1 MITLRKTLTA
11 AVAALA
17 VSSGALATFDS
28 AEAGQRYG
36 RHHTFHRGASAGPV
50 IAGVIGGLALGALAA
65 SASRRSY
72 AYDSGYGYAP
82 SPVYGNGYD
91 YAPAPV
97 YGNGYVQS
105 RWGHRD
111 DDRPQCFVQ
120 KQVVYDNWGNYAGK
134 RKVRICQ

>member
-17 VSSGALATFDS
+17 VSSGALATIDS

-36 RHHTFHRGASAGPV
+36 RHHSYHRGGSAGPV
-50 IAGVIGGLALGALAA
+50 VAGVVGAIALGALAA

-82 SPVYGNGYD
+82 VPVYRGGYARSGYGYSDD
-91 YAPAPV
+91 Y
-97 YGNGYVQS
+97 GS
-105 RWGHRD
+105 
-111 DDRPQCFVQ
+111 QCFIQ
-120 KQVVYDNWGNYAGK
+120 KQAVYDNWGNYAGK
-134 RKVRICQ
+134 RKVRVCQ